1 MVDCIGMSARAPK
14 RWANLLGGMALLAGV
29 ALLGAQ
35 PVAADDC
42 GASCRNSYNQCRI
55 ATKGS
60 ASCESQ
66 FTSCMQ
72 HCRSK

>member
-1 MVDCIGMSARAPK
+1 MLTGAAI
-14 RWANLLGGMALLAGV
+14 
-29 ALLGAQ
+29 LGAQ
-35 PVAADDC
+35 PVAADGC

-60 ASCESQ
+60 ASCEAQ

-72 HCRSK
+72 HCRSR